1 MQIESLTWMSY
12 IPRVDMFSLLT
23 VLQCLCRS
31 CQQTILTMSTMKAE
45 LVALDTTT
53 VEVDWLHEL
62 LMDFPIVK
70 KLLPTML
77 INCENQTVIVKVDS

>member
-1 MQIESLTWMSY
+1 
-12 IPRVDMFSLLT
+12 VDELYTTSGYVFTLDGAA
-23 VLQCLCRS
+23 VLCRS
-31 CQQTILTMSTMKAE
+31 CQQTILMMSTMKAE
-45 LVALDTTT
+45 LVALDTAT

-70 KLLPTML
+70 KPLPTML